1 VTDDQPRRY
10 LRHAAT
16 GLDRGASLVRRMLNF
31 ARRQDTAPEALDLA
45 ALLGNLADFVRVTVG
60 AGVEVA
66 TDLPEPGGGPALV
79 RADATQIELAVVNL
93 ALNARDAMPGGGTIT
108 LSVVERTLATDE
120 PDLAAGCYAVLEVRD
135 SGAGMDEATLARATE
150 PFFTTKAPGKGTGLG
165 LAMVRGLAVQTGGA
179 LRLSSRPGVGT
190 TVALWLPLDAGGI
203 SVMAVA
209 SGTG

>member
-1 VTDDQPRRY
+1 
-10 LRHAAT
+10 
-16 GLDRGASLVRRMLNF
+16 
-31 ARRQDTAPEALDLA
+31 
-45 ALLGNLADFVRVTVG
+45 
-60 AGVEVA
+60 
-66 TDLPEPGGGPALV
+66 
-79 RADATQIELAVVNL
+79 
-93 ALNARDAMPGGGTIT
+93 
-108 LSVVERTLATDE
+108 
-120 PDLAAGCYAVLEVRD
+120 
-135 SGAGMDEATLARATE
+135 MDEATLARATE